1 VPHPNV
7 VLFDVRVGFHG
18 PVPHRPDTLH
28 PHPRFHQGIFTA
40 KLEWR
45 VWRGHSCPRSQIDK
59 LPSTVVTHG
68 HAGSQGTKGGPS
80 VSRSEGRG
88 CSAGAVSFLRVVCS
102 RSPTARNS
110 SLTSISEPQD
120 LPFSSHISCTLITDT
135 QSQSRNNSPT
145 LQHRKL
151 RPSPETDPLSAANHF
166 GGSLTKGQQVHKLKQ
181 QKRRLRTPKSAR
193 QTAVSP
199 AKSLFM

>member
-1 VPHPNV
+1 MPHPNV
-7 VLFDVRVGFHG
+7 ALFDVRVGFHSR
-18 PVPHRPDTLH
+18 VPHGPLFDTSI
-28 PHPRFHQGIFTA
+28 RT
-40 KLEWR
+40 R
-45 VWRGHSCPRSQIDK
+45 RGP
-59 LPSTVVTHG
+59 PSYRE
-68 HAGSQGTKGGPS
+68 AKGG
-80 VSRSEGRG
+80 G

-110 SLTSISEPQD
+110 SLTPISEPHD

-145 LQHRKL
+145 VEHRKL

-166 GGSLTKGQQVHKLKQ
+166 GGSLKIRMTSTQIKQ
-181 QKRRLRTPKSAR
+181 QKRRPRTPKSPR
-193 QTAVSP
+193 QTAETP